1 MGAEATDSSFARQVS
16 TGQRFG
22 FGRNWARFLD
32 RLDDGRIS
40 QAQRSLAE
48 WLETDNLYGR
58 TFLDIGC
65 GSGLFSLAA
74 RKLGASVHSFDY
86 DPQSVECARTLRSR
100 YCPHDAGEWIVE
112 EGNVLDRN
120 YMEAL
125 GQYDVVYAWGVL
137 HHTGDMWRALE
148 HTALP
153 VAHGAPL
160 HLAIYNDQGR
170 ASQRWRMV
178 KRFYNSSS
186 AARFVTSATMIPYW
200 MGRSLTGDLLRF
212 NNPLARYRNYG
223 SARGM
228 SRVTDWFDWL
238 GGYPFEVAKP
248 EEIFDFYRAR
258 GFRLERLRTAGGG
271 LGNNEFILVRE

>member
-137 HHTGDMWRALE
+137 IT
-148 HTALP
+148 P
-153 VAHGAPL
+153 VTCGARLNIP
-160 HLAIYNDQGR
+160 R
-170 ASQRWRMV
+170 CRWRMGPPCIWPSTMTRV
-178 KRFYNSSS
+178 ERRNVGGWSS
-186 AARFVTSATMIPYW
+186 AFTIAQARQ
-200 MGRSLTGDLLRF
+200 DLSP
-212 NNPLARYRNYG
+212 PL
-223 SARGM
+223 
-228 SRVTDWFDWL
+228 
-238 GGYPFEVAKP
+238 P
-248 EEIFDFYRAR
+248 
-258 GFRLERLRTAGGG
+258 
-271 LGNNEFILVRE
+271 